1 MKSHA
6 ANLLTGLCVATCCF
20 LFAIPS
26 AFAQEPNSLEAELEK
41 KMIEK
46 FKGINF
52 GVALTLTLDTGSHDR
67 VESAEIVN
75 GIVRV
80 TEEKNDIPRI
90 MLETHFYFL
99 PEKSLPFFDV
109 PQDMWGWGPFVG
121 FQNGANEVIE
131 SIGAGLMIGVRRAAD
146 KSDCFNIGIG
156 AVVDPSVK
164 ILGDG
169 IHENQPL
176 PDGEDK
182 VRYKETSQ
190 WGVLIMIA
198 YAF

>member
-6 ANLLTGLCVATCCF
+6 ANLLIGLCVAISCF
-20 LFAIPS
+20 LIAIPRV
-26 AFAQEPNSLEAELEK
+26 FAEPPPTPPTDLK
-41 KMIEK
+41 TMMIEK

-67 VESAEIVN
+67 VESAEVVN

-90 MLETHFYFL
+90 MLETHYYFL
-99 PEKSLPFFDV
+99 PERELPFFGV
-109 PQDMWGWGPFVG
+109 LQNMWGWGPFVG

-131 SIGAGLMIGVRRAAD
+131 SIGAGLMIGVRRAEE

-169 IHENQPL
+169 INENQPL